1 MALSCPTLR
10 ELPPPPLGRT
20 GWPWTEESPQ
30 LPDTMPNGRPWPR
43 VSIVTPSYNQAQ
55 FIEETIRSV
64 LLQGYPNLEYII
76 VDGDSTDNSV
86 EIIKKYEP
94 WLACWVSELDLGQ
107 AHAINKG
114 FARSSGALLGWLNSD
129 DLLCP
134 KALCRIAQAY
144 AKDLS
149 LRVTCGFRKVIDAE
163 GNFRCNRVHG
173 KPTDFVLKR
182 SCFIAQETVYWRREV
197 WEQIGPLDEVLQYAM
212 DYEYWQR
219 MMAAGYSFELLPY
232 FLGCFRQHSMS
243 KGVVANEVREREL
256 RVIYERYLDRTDS
269 EEQIAAEI
277 DVRWFRRRDLL
288 QKMAR
293 LGVLDHPLLARIITR
308 IL

>member
-1 MALSCPTLR
+1 MRPTVS
-10 ELPPPPLGRT
+10 ELPPPPSGKTGR
-20 GWPWTEESPQ
+20 PWTEESPHV
-30 LPDTMPNGRPWPR
+30 PCTMPDGSSWPR
-43 VSIVTPSYNQAQ
+43 ISIVTPSYNQGR

-76 VDGDSTDNSV
+76 VDGGSTDGSV
-86 EIIKKYEP
+86 DIIRKYEP
-94 WLACWVSELDLGQ
+94 WLAYWVSEPDLGQ

-114 FARSSGALLGWLNSD
+114 FARSSGAILGWLNSD

-144 AKDLS
+144 AKDQS
-149 LRVTCGFRKVIDAE
+149 LWVTCGFRKGIDAE
-163 GNFRCNRVHG
+163 GNCRWNGVHG
-173 KPTDFVLKR
+173 KPTNFVLKR
-182 SCFIAQETVYWRREV
+182 RCFIAQETVYWRREV

-232 FLGCFRQHSMS
+232 FLGCFRQHSMG
-243 KGVVANEVREREL
+243 KGSVANEVREREL
-256 RVIYERYLDRTDS
+256 RVIYERYLGRADS

-277 DVRWFRRRDLL
+277 DVRWFRRCELL
-288 QKMAR
+288 RKMAR
-293 LGVLDHPLLARIITR
+293 LRVLDYPLLARIVTK